1 MSGSVKQKSVIPMSV
16 LAVAAI
22 LCGSA
27 AQAAPPAFCKNYANR
42 AVWQYKVMR
51 STPSCQ
57 QPPSNF
63 WHADRTLHFEWC
75 LTAHP
80 HAVNDQS
87 HERDSQLS
95 ACNPSYG
102 D

>member
-51 STPSCQ
+51 STPS
-57 QPPSNF
+57 
-63 WHADRTLHFEWC
+63 
-75 LTAHP
+75 
-80 HAVNDQS
+80 
-87 HERDSQLS
+87 
-95 ACNPSYG
+95 
-102 D
+102 